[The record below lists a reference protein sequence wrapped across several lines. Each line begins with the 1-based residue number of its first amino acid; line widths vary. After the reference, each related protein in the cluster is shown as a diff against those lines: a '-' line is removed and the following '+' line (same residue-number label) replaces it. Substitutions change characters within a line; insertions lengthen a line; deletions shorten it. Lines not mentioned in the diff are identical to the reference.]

1 MLDPRSIAPWPRRRH
16 ESNAGCRLP
25 LLLVACLVTLCGL
38 RFAQAQPTAGPNPA
52 RLAAEAAPIEAT
64 ARDIEAPV
72 AARPVGAPTPAA
84 PPDTPGAA
92 NPAPAQPDEPESGEP
107 PPSFGAAL
115 VALLVFAFAVWVAIR
130 IAQASLRLGPQ

>member
-1 MLDPRSIAPWPRRRH
+1 MLEPRSITPWPRRRH

-25 LLLVACLVTLCGL
+25 LFLVACLVTLCGL
-38 RFAQAQPTAGPNPA
+38 RLAQGQPTAGPSPA
-52 RLAAEAAPIEAT
+52 LPAAEAAPIEAT
-64 ARDIEAPV
+64 ASDIEAPV
-72 AARPVGAPTPAA
+72 AAQPEAARTLTA
-84 PPDTPGAA
+84 PPDTPDVA
-92 NPAPAQPDEPESGEP
+92 NLAPTQPDESENTEP